1 MGLKKITFTRASVLT
16 VLLLIF
22 CVFFFSCA
30 HNAGVADDITLEDG
44 TVISALTLNGEEIY
58 AVTFI
63 NDNGKDTYVVPDV
76 VLDGKRIRVI
86 CEKALQEYSS
96 IRTLIIQDNITDF
109 EMDLYFN
116 YPALESVYIGAGV
129 NRITEMPFAHCPNLR
144 QVTVDIRNEKYYS
157 EDNFIIEKETGRII
171 AACAAWSKLPES
183 PSIIG
188 GNSFC
193 LLAQGEIAIPEHIS
207 RIEKNAFQGC
217 EGLDAVYIPK
227 SVTVIEENAFAG
239 CGNAVIYCEV
249 AQKPSRWDEN
259 WDNGVKNVVWGTNGR

>member
-109 EMDLYFN
+109 EMDLYCFSHRALFHDRAAVIDLTFKAIVKCRPNVLN
-116 YPALESVYIGAGV
+116 YGICRVGIL
-129 NRITEMPFAHCPNLR
+129 
-144 QVTVDIRNEKYYS
+144 VTV
-157 EDNFIIEKETGRII
+157 
-171 AACAAWSKLPES
+171 
-183 PSIIG
+183 
-188 GNSFC
+188 
-193 LLAQGEIAIPEHIS
+193 H
-207 RIEKNAFQGC
+207 
-217 EGLDAVYIPK
+217 
-227 SVTVIEENAFAG
+227 
-239 CGNAVIYCEV
+239 
-249 AQKPSRWDEN
+249 
-259 WDNGVKNVVWGTNGR
+259 